1 MKRNLVSETA
11 DALRDRVFAAQ
22 PGTLIGSLQDLTAEL
37 GVGLV
42 TLQQAARVLEH
53 EGLLEARRGPG
64 GGYYGARPDTAALE
78 RAIATY
84 LRSRPTS
91 FGEVLNITSL
101 LFNELVGAAA
111 RCRDEVLRAEL
122 RDLAHRLDG
131 CEAEPARGQF
141 ESDFQDLLC
150 RMVDWPLFE
159 LLTKVTLRFAMAS
172 GATVVPGEAVLAWR
186 EGRHRIIA
194 AILVGDA
201 ELARFEAERS
211 NRREVMKYVEETS
224 GSIGTW
230 SRA

>member
-1 MKRNLVSETA
+1 MKRNLVNDTA
-11 DALRDRVFAAQ
+11 EALRARVFAAQ
-22 PGTLIGSLQDLTAEL
+22 PGTLIGSLQDLASGL
-37 GVGLV
+37 GVGIV

-101 LFNELVGAAA
+101 LFNELAGAAA
-111 RCRDEVLRAEL
+111 RCADENLREEL
-122 RDLAHRLDG
+122 RVLALRIDS
-131 CEAEPARGQF
+131 CEVEAARGDF

-159 LLTKVTLRFAMAS
+159 LLTKVTLRFAMTS
-172 GATVVPGEAVLAWR
+172 GAIVVPGEAVQGWR
-186 EGRHRIIA
+186 AGRHRIIA
-194 AILVGDA
+194 AILAGDP
-201 ELARFEAERS
+201 ELARFEADRS
-211 NRREVMKYVEETS
+211 NRREVMKYV
-224 GSIGTW
+224 GL
-230 SRA
+230 